1 MDIKL
6 EYKIV
11 LGNLMLCDFTEIII
25 KTPAFS
31 FKRVPITKVVN
42 NTSYVDDL
50 NKFQLLA
57 ETEISYIAE
66 PKSENSD
73 NIYYVLTLFI
83 FGFGIKITRQR
94 GY

>member
-11 LGNLMLCDFTEIII
+11 LGNLKVCDFTEIVI
-25 KTPAFS
+25 KTPSFS
-31 FKRVPITKVVN
+31 FKRVPITKVID
-42 NTSYVDDL
+42 TTAYVDDM

-66 PKSENSD
+66 PKSEDSD